1 MDSDEDFQDEGKPS
15 TSSGKGPP
23 PIKKPKPLT
32 AAEKK
37 RRSRANQSADQKR
50 EELLKN
56 LQRIAKKRESQSAD
70 QKKEELLKNQQKRK
84 SQSADQKREEL
95 QKNQKKIAGKR
106 ASQSADAKNA
116 EYAENKSRKVK
127 QKAGQSAVEKNAAN
141 VKDCERKSR
150 QRQKA
155 RTKVNYKEAQK
166 SQEILDGSYVV
177 NDLKNTDDNI
187 GDMDIVCQYCS
198 ALKFKKE
205 TSSTCCGNGKVLL
218 DPFPVPPPEINTLWH
233 ANTTEGRVFRENARP
248 INNAVCLSSIKVKN
262 RQFANGFNPNVI
274 FEGKVQQLVGPL
286 QAAEGEKP
294 CFSQLYVHDP
304 SLETGQRFKNMTVPA
319 SMSKSQK
326 RILERV
332 LKTVQEVIHNVNP
345 FVKDFK
351 QIMEIP
357 AEELEHGKIIISAKA
372 RPSGEHERRYNTQL
386 NLQEVSIL
394 TNCEPHD
401 LVLQQRGGKLQS
413 ISDLNP
419 KGMPLHFTLLFP
431 HGTYGWD
438 LMMKHTDGKR
448 RVTTREFYVF
458 HLNQR
463 DPIKDFI
470 HLAGRL
476 FQEWICMAWVAVEN
490 QKLMFQRMNQK
501 ALRADTYKNIKEA
514 TEMQRNELAP
524 REDGMF
530 NDDNQHPAVGRKI
543 LSSSFPGSP
552 RWYNAKF
559 QDGMA
564 ICREYHKPDFFITMT
579 CNPRWPEIQAEL
591 KEGQTAQDRPDIVAR
606 VFKLK
611 KNQLMQD
618 IKSGGVLGK
627 VVAHMHVV
635 EFQKRGLP
643 HAHIL
648 LILADQDRSITP
660 EFVDSMISAEI
671 PPDPEE
677 TDDPSEAAE
686 RKHLRDIVLANMIH
700 GPCGVDNPS
709 NSCME
714 NGKCTKNYPK
724 DFQKQTTVDPDSH
737 YATYR
742 RRAPE
747 DGGQQVLIPKTNKVL
762 DNRSVVPY
770 CPFLT
775 KRFGCHINFEFCTS
789 PKAAKYLY
797 KYVTKG
803 SDRAMVVTVLRS
815 HVMRSQSMRT
825 SVLLGR
831 VRPHGI

>member
-1 MDSDEDFQDEGKPS
+1 MKKSREGQS
-15 TSSGKGPP
+15 
-23 PIKKPKPLT
+23 
-32 AAEKK
+32 AEKK
-37 RRSRANQSADQKR
+37 LEMKAKNR
-50 EELLKN
+50 E
-56 LQRIAKKRESQSAD
+56 RMAKKRLSQSPK
-70 QKKEELLKNQQKRK
+70 KKEEVKAKNIESKANRRL
-84 SQSADQKREEL
+84 SQSPKKKEEV
-95 QKNQKKIAGKR
+95 K
-106 ASQSADAKNA
+106 AKNA
-116 EYAENKSRKVK
+116 KSKANKRADKSQGERN
-127 QKAGQSAVEKNAAN
+127 EAN
-141 VKDCERKSR
+141 EQDNERKSR
-150 QRQKA
+150 QRQNA
-155 RTKVNYKEAQK
+155 RTKVCFKEAQRTD
-166 SQEILDGSYVV
+166 EILDGSYVV
-177 NDLKNTDDNI
+177 KDLKDSDDNI
-187 GDMDIVCQYCS
+187 GDMDTVCQYCS
-198 ALKFKKE
+198 ALKFKRE
-205 TSSTCCGNGKVLL
+205 TSSTCCGNGKVML
-218 DPFPVPPPEINTLWH
+218 DPFPVPPPEINNLWH
-233 ANTTEGRVFRENARP
+233 ADNTKGRVFRENSRP

-262 RQFANGFNPNVI
+262 RQFEGGFNPNVI
-274 FEGKVQQLVGPL
+274 FEGKVQQFAGPL
-286 QAAEGEKP
+286 QAAEGDKP
-294 CFSQLYVHDP
+294 CFAQLYVHDP
-304 SLETGQRFKNMTVPA
+304 SLETGQRFKNMTIQS
-319 SMSKSQK
+319 SMSSSQK
-326 RILERV
+326 RILESV
-332 LKTVQEVIHNVNP
+332 LKTVQEVIHKVNP

-351 QIMEIP
+351 QIMDIP
-357 AEELEHGKIIISAKA
+357 ADELGQGKIVISAKA
-372 RPSGEHERRYNTQL
+372 RPNGEHERRYNAQL

-394 TNCEPHD
+394 TNSEPHD
-401 LVLQQRGGKLQS
+401 LVLQQRGGELQT

-438 LMMKHTDGKR
+438 LTMKHTDGKR

-463 DPIKDFI
+463 EFLTDFI

-490 QKLMFQRMNQK
+490 QKLMFQCMNQK
-501 ALRADTYKNIKEA
+501 ALRADTYKNLQEA
-514 TEMQRNELAP
+514 TQNLRNELAP
-524 REDGMF
+524 REEGMY
-530 NDDNQHPAVGRKI
+530 NDDTQHPAVGRKI

-564 ICREYHKPDFFITMT
+564 ICREYRKPDFFITMT
-579 CNPRWPEIQAEL
+579 CNPRWPEIQAQL
-591 KEGQTAQDRPDIVAR
+591 KEGQSAQDRPDIVAR

-611 KNQLMQD
+611 KDQLMQD

-648 LILADQDRSITP
+648 IILADQDRSITP
-660 EFVDSMISAEI
+660 DFVDSIISAEI
-671 PPDPEE
+671 PPDPED

-700 GPCGVDNPS
+700 GPCGSDNPNS
-709 NSCME
+709 SCME
-714 NGKCTKNYPK
+714 NGRCTKNYPK
-724 DFQKQTTVDPDSH
+724 DSQKHTTVDPDSH

-747 DGGQQVLIPKTNKVL
+747 DGGLQVLCPKTKKL
-762 DNRSVVPY
+762 IDNRSVVPY

-803 SDRAMVVTVLRS
+803 SDRAMVVTVLEGQPRDEISEYEDLRS
-815 HVMRSQSMRT
+815 VGSSEATWH
-825 SVLLGR
+825 
-831 VRPHGI
+831 